1 MSKNA
6 LSDDEEE
13 ERQERAEKELQLH
26 DFGQRTSHR
35 SGSRDRSNSQTKTS
49 RGVGEETKTRL
60 LNPYGLSASTV
71 PPFALDEQLK
81 AHRRQSTQNQD
92 GSSQNKQNE
101 PKRPQDLSS
110 SKDPFLVS
118 HNEKWDQFVENIG
131 SNVAYLHKAAEDI
144 DTGSAAAEGASSDF
158 SKMETTSSSSEEQPK
173 HSEKNFKK
181 TAYRTTTSNSKDIL
195 ANLDDSWG
203 GSERLNAIFNGPL
216 LDSNKFTNNQDR
228 QDWSEYLESV
238 KAFYYRDGA
247 LDNPDLEA
255 GLQTEETT
263 PNGDNNKLHAFLEK
277 QKLDFKQKR
286 KHWRQLERQ
295 KKQKW
300 LPTLRK
306 LMLDN
311 QYLPLGFRMSIVILS
326 IIALGLAIRIFQ
338 NSNSRVEVIGN
349 SIPQQAST
357 VMAICVNSIA
367 VLYLFYISY
376 DEFSGKPLGLR
387 NPFGKLR
394 LILLDLLFII
404 FSSANLAL
412 TFNTLYDKQWVC
424 TTGEYTKEQLPK
436 IDYICRKQRALASF
450 LFVMLFLWVT
460 TFSLSILRVV
470 EKMNSSS
477 PR

>member
-1 MSKNA
+1 MSK
-6 LSDDEEE
+6 SRRPDDEEE
-13 ERQERAEKELQLH
+13 ERQKKAEKELQLH
-26 DFGQRTSHR
+26 DFGQRNSHR
-35 SGSRDRSNSQTKTS
+35 SQSRERSNSRTKS
-49 RGVGEETKTRL
+49 SHKSQEETKLKL

-81 AHRRQSTQNQD
+81 MHRRQGTQNQD
-92 GSSQNKQNE
+92 GASQIVKDPHKQN
-101 PKRPQDLSS
+101 DLKQQQQCS

-118 HNEKWDQFVENIG
+118 HNDNWDQFVENIG
-131 SNVAYLHKAAEDI
+131 SNVAYLHKAAEDNE
-144 DTGSAAAEGASSDF
+144 TGSAPEGASSSS
-158 SKMETTSSSSEEQPK
+158 SKTETTSSFSEDTK
-173 HSEKNFKK
+173 HFEKNRR
-181 TAYRTTTSNSKDIL
+181 TASRTASKDIF

-228 QDWSEYLESV
+228 QDWSDYLESV
-238 KAFYYRDGA
+238 KAFYYRDGG
-247 LDNPDLEA
+247 LENPDLEA
-255 GLQTEETT
+255 GVQAEDPTS
-263 PNGDNNKLHAFLEK
+263 NGDNNKLQAFLEK

-338 NSNSRVEVIGN
+338 NSNSRVEVVGA

-367 VLYLFYISY
+367 VLYLFYIAY

-424 TTGEYTKEQLPK
+424 TAGEYTKEQLPK

-460 TFSLSILRVV
+460 TFSISILRVV